1 MTCSDAVDLLGCYS
15 KRTSWT
21 KREQPLPHPT
31 DGDQQS
37 ALRRRRPAVVALSD
51 ADVEA
56 LVEAYRAGAT
66 VYELATRFK
75 IHRTTVSQH
84 LHRQG
89 VTLRRVGLDDKQCQQ
104 AVRLYCDGNSLARI
118 GARLGVGA
126 GTVHQALRAR
136 GVEITRGVEIR
147 RPWDRG

>member
-1 MTCSDAVDLLGCYS
+1 VDLLGRYS

-21 KREQPLPHPT
+21 KRLQPLPHLT
-31 DGDQQS
+31 DGDQQG
-37 ALRRRRPAVVALSD
+37 ALRRRRAAVVALSD

-56 LVEAYRAGAT
+56 LVEAYQAGAT

-75 IHRTTVSQH
+75 IPRTTASQH

-104 AVRLYCDGNSLARI
+104 AVRLYCEGNSLARI

-136 GVEITRGVEIR
+136 GVEMR